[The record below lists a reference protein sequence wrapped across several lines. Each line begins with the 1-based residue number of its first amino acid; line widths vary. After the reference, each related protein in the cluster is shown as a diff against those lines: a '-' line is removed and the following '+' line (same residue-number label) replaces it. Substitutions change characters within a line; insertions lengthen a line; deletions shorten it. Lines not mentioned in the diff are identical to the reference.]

1 MKAGTRCDGDE
12 GTCPIFF
19 VEPPSRRFF
28 CGSAGNGCQ
37 LSATWTSTDVHD
49 RTRLSS
55 TGWIREHRPP
65 LCGPTQIIAPVAPS
79 SRREQAIFSFGSIG
93 WPTRPDNIGSVLY
106 TDCERMIDLW
116 KCLRANSSSWSSTL
130 RFLSFWFTII
140 KRRARRKTT
149 HSSPS
154 KSSQHYPWLQL
165 KQVVIPLH
173 DQMFR
178 STKISNFE
186 SVNSQLIILC
196 HLRFIFIYIY
206 FCISRSKRQRY
217 LPRKL

>member
-1 MKAGTRCDGDE
+1 MRRRWGHVPHILRGASFASLLLWKRRKRVSIVSYLDVDGRARPD
-12 GTCPIFF
+12 T
-19 VEPPSRRFF
+19 VVLHRLNSR
-28 CGSAGNGCQ
+28 
-37 LSATWTSTDVHD
+37 TP
-49 RTRLSS
+49 
-55 TGWIREHRPP
+55 PP

-106 TDCERMIDLW
+106 TDCERVIDLW
-116 KCLRANSSSWSSTL
+116 KCLRANSSSWSSML
-130 RFLSFWFTII
+130 RFLSFWFAII

-186 SVNSQLIILC
+186 SVNSQLIILSPK
-196 HLRFIFIYIY
+196 IYIY
-206 FCISRSKRQRY
+206 LY
-217 LPRKL
+217 LFLYLTQ